1 MAAAFN
7 CFRDKAKQKKR
18 ERVLLQ
24 KAVGTFRNRAVAVTF
39 QPWLAMWR
47 KEHKD
52 RQEEALE
59 AIESREDSITQQLED
74 HMHAVRAPPPPLP
87 MGASL
92 HERGASVRVTQ
103 RPPP

>member
-1 MAAAFN
+1 
-7 CFRDKAKQKKR
+7 
-18 ERVLLQ
+18 LLQ

-47 KEHKD
+47 EEHKD

-74 HMHAVRAPPPPLP
+74 HMHAVPPPPPPPRPPLT

-92 HERGASVRVTQ
+92 HERWVSVRVTQ